1 MSENQFFLTLKDLHV
16 DFYLRAGILPA
27 VRGVN
32 FSLRKGDTLGVVGES
47 GSGKSVMAKEIIR
60 LNPSPPARTRGQIF
74 FEGVDVVALPRNKLR
89 QIRGAKISMI
99 FQEPMTS
106 LNPVFT
112 IGQQMTAGIQIHLNL
127 SMMEAAKWAAEM
139 LGKVGIPSPRER
151 LKQYPHEFSGGMRQ
165 RVMIAMALAC
175 DPLLVIA
182 DEPTTA
188 LDVTIQDQILELLA
202 AMIRDKGM
210 SMILIS
216 HNLYVVADAC
226 ETIMVMYAGHQVE
239 VGPAKQVFNNPCHP
253 YTQGLKESQPAVSGT
268 RSEYLK
274 PIPGTVP
281 NMLEVP
287 PGCAFHP
294 RCKYVIETCRKEI
307 PELTTRDTDRSIA
320 CHVM

>member
-1 MSENQFFLTLKDLHV
+1 MSENQFFLMLQDLHV
-16 DFYLRAGILPA
+16 DFYLRAGVLPA
-27 VRGVN
+27 VQGVN
-32 FSLRKGDTLGVVGES
+32 LSMRKGDTLGVVGES

-60 LNPSPPARTRGQIF
+60 LNPSPPSKTRGRVM
-74 FEGVDVVALPRNKLR
+74 FEGIDVVTLPRRELR
-89 QIRGAKISMI
+89 DIRGSKISMI

-112 IGQQMTAGIQIHLNL
+112 IGRQMSAGIRTHLKFSKAQATEL
-127 SMMEAAKWAAEM
+127 SVE
-139 LGKVGIPSPRER
+139 LLDKVGIPSARER

-165 RVMIAMALAC
+165 RVMIAMALSC
-175 DPLLVIA
+175 DPTLLIA

-202 AMIRDKGM
+202 AMIQDQGM

-216 HNLYVVADAC
+216 HDLYVVADTC
-226 ETIMVMYAGHQVE
+226 EKIMVMYAGRQME
-239 VGPAKQVFNNPCHP
+239 VGPTEEIFNNPRHP
-253 YTQGLKESQPAVSGT
+253 YTIGLKESQPSIGGGQ
-268 RSEYLK
+268 SKYLK

-281 NMLEVP
+281 DMLNVP

-294 RCKYVIETCRKEI
+294 RCSYAIDICKTETPQLETKGSNI
-307 PELTTRDTDRSIA
+307 STA

>member
-1 MSENQFFLTLKDLHV
+1 MSEDQFFLTLKDLHV

-27 VRGVN
+27 VCGVN
-32 FSLRKGDTLGVVGES
+32 FSMRKGDTLGVVGES

-60 LNPSPPARTRGQIF
+60 LNPSPPARTRGQVI
-74 FEGVDVVALPRNKLR
+74 FEGVDMVALPRNKLR

-112 IGQQMTAGIQIHLNL
+112 IGQQMTAGIQTHLKQ
-127 SMMEAAKWAAEM
+127 SMEEATKWAAEM
-139 LGKVGIPSPRER
+139 LDKVGIPSPRER

-175 DPLLVIA
+175 DPTLLIA

-202 AMIRDKGM
+202 ATIRDKGM

-216 HNLYVVADAC
+216 HDLYVVADTC
-226 ETIMVMYAGHQVE
+226 DSIMVMYAGRQVE
-239 VGPAKQVFNNPCHP
+239 VGPTKEVFNHPLHP
-253 YTQGLKESQPAVSGT
+253 YTVGLKESQPAIGGSQ
-268 RSEYLK
+268 SEYLK

-287 PGCAFHP
+287 GGCPFHP
-294 RCKYVIETCRKEI
+294 RCKHTLEICRTEI
-307 PELTTRDTDRSIA
+307 PELKTKGSNHSIA

>member
-1 MSENQFFLTLKDLHV
+1 MSENQSFLTIKDLHV

-32 FSLRKGDTLGVVGES
+32 FSMRKGDTLGVVGES

-60 LNPSPPARTRGQIF
+60 LNPSPPARTRGEIS
-74 FEGVDVVALPRNKLR
+74 FEGVDVLALPRNKLR

-112 IGQQMTAGIQIHLNL
+112 IGQQMTAGIQVHLNL
-127 SMMEAAKWAAEM
+127 SMGEATKWAAEM
-139 LGKVGIPSPRER
+139 LSKVGIPSPGER

-202 AMIRDKGM
+202 TMMRDKGM

-239 VGPAKQVFNNPCHP
+239 VGPAQQVFNNPLHP
-253 YTQGLKESQPAVSGT
+253 YTQGLKESQPSLSGA

-274 PIPGTVP
+274 PIPGSVP
-281 NMLEVP
+281 NMLQVP

-294 RCKYVIETCRKEI
+294 RCNYVKEICRTEI
-307 PELTTRDTDRSIA
+307 PELTPRGPDRFIA

>member
-1 MSENQFFLTLKDLHV
+1 MDQFFLTLKDLHV

-27 VRGVN
+27 VCGVS
-32 FSLRKGDTLGVVGES
+32 FSMRKGDTLGVVGES

-60 LNPSPPARTRGQIF
+60 LNPSPPARTRGQVIF
-74 FEGVDVVALPRNKLR
+74 DGVDMVALPRNKLR

-112 IGQQMTAGIQIHLNL
+112 IGQQMTAGIQTHLKL
-127 SMMEAAKWAAEM
+127 SMGEAAKWAAEM
-139 LGKVGIPSPRER
+139 LDKVGIPSPRER

-165 RVMIAMALAC
+165 RVMIAMALSC
-175 DPLLVIA
+175 GPTLLIA

-202 AMIRDKGM
+202 ATIRDKGM

-216 HNLYVVADAC
+216 HDLYVVADTC
-226 ETIMVMYAGHQVE
+226 DSIMVMYAGRQVE
-239 VGPAKQVFNNPCHP
+239 VGPTKEVFNNPIHP
-253 YTQGLKESQPAVSGT
+253 YTRGLKESQPAIGGT
-268 RSEYLK
+268 QSEFLK

-287 PGCAFHP
+287 RGCPFHP
-294 RCKYVIETCRKEI
+294 RCKHALEICRTEI
-307 PELTTRDTDRSIA
+307 PELKTKGSNHSIA